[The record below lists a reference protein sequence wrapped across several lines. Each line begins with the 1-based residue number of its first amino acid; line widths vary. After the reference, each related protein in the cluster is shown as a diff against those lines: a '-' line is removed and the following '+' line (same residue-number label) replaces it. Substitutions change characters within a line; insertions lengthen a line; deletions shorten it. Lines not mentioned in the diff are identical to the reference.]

1 MKKLTETPGLRIRN
15 VNPARSPFYKIGGK
29 QFILSCFLFYLLSLF
44 LLLGEGYSAQGD
56 VPPPSGE
63 KGIPHVLL
71 FMDFEEESYAIIV
84 EKSTQRLFLYGVREG
99 KVALVKSFPCSTGE
113 HRGDKNKPGDKR
125 TPEGIYFFTRV
136 FEKDELDPRYGV
148 RAFVLDY
155 PNFFDRVQLK
165 EGNGIWLHG
174 TNKPLVPNDSQ
185 GCIAM
190 NNQDLLDLSHFIS
203 LYRTPLIVV
212 EKIEYLPLEAMQ
224 TKERWLR
231 SFITEW
237 ITSWE
242 NKELTRY
249 LSCYAKDFRA
259 RGMDWLQWKR
269 YKEGLLGRKGGIKV
283 EVSGVQG
290 FAHDHYH
297 LVIMKQRYYS
307 DLLKSEGIKRLYVR
321 DKGEALEIVGEQW
334 NPLRGGYVATS
345 AKPEGE
351 TTSFVPADETRVEE
365 ERIKTFIERWR
376 GLWERKDLDAYMR
389 CYSEDFKTQGMDTRG
404 WKKLKR
410 FLMNKYKNIKVIITG
425 AEIKVREGGEA
436 EVSFSQ
442 RYQTECY
449 SDEGAKTL
457 HLKKEK
463 GEWKIVSEQWRPL

>member
-1 MKKLTETPGLRIRN
+1 
-15 VNPARSPFYKIGGK
+15 
-29 QFILSCFLFYLLSLF
+29 
-44 LLLGEGYSAQGD
+44 
-56 VPPPSGE
+56 
-63 KGIPHVLL
+63 
-71 FMDFEEESYAIIV
+71 
-84 EKSTQRLFLYGVREG
+84 
-99 KVALVKSFPCSTGE
+99 
-113 HRGDKNKPGDKR
+113 
-125 TPEGIYFFTRV
+125 
-136 FEKDELDPRYGV
+136 
-148 RAFVLDY
+148 
-155 PNFFDRVQLK
+155 
-165 EGNGIWLHG
+165 
-174 TNKPLVPNDSQ
+174 
-185 GCIAM
+185 
-190 NNQDLLDLSHFIS
+190 
-203 LYRTPLIVV
+203 
-212 EKIEYLPLEAMQ
+212 
-224 TKERWLR
+224 
-231 SFITEW
+231 
-237 ITSWE
+237 
-242 NKELTRY
+242 
-249 LSCYAKDFRA
+249 
-259 RGMDWLQWKR
+259 
-269 YKEGLLGRKGGIKV
+269 
-283 EVSGVQG
+283 
-290 FAHDHYH
+290 
-297 LVIMKQRYYS
+297 MKQRYYS

-345 AKPEGE
+345 EKPEVE
-351 TTSFVPADETRVEE
+351 TPSFVPADETRVEE